1 MANWGRE
8 GRYFTQILAVYRLGI
23 NRVECGVCGLICL
36 EEDIYLE
43 TPTRA
48 VSGDEAAGGRGKE
61 IKVTIS

>member
-1 MANWGRE
+1 M
-8 GRYFTQILAVYRLGI
+8 